1 MRLNLH
7 DFTREET
14 GAVTVDW
21 VVLTAG
27 IVGLAMAVIY
37 PILAESISWGEGLAN
52 QVEENT
58 YGR

>member
-1 MRLNLH
+1 MFDRFDH
-7 DFTREET
+7 FIRADD

-37 PILAESISWGEGLAN
+37 PIMTQSVDWGENLASLIQDEAN
-52 QVEENT
+52 K
-58 YGR
+58 